1 MLHRATVL
9 EDIVRILPPEVA
21 ARVNSV
27 VASQL
32 DQNAGIEQVLAGSP
46 QSAGASG
53 ATSSAASGAAA
64 ASGDVAPADA
74 AAAELDE
81 PSLPGFSRELESWV
95 TLAHMLAA
103 EVASLESQLQD
114 VKLRPEKATSLL
126 RRVNEK
132 LKSSAREMEEG
143 VSSEGGQTVSG
154 TLETIR
160 PDSGEPSFIAPPTLV
175 QHTPPEE
182 SPSAQRHARKPTG
195 GAALECSQIRLLIV
209 EDDEFQRNALR
220 QQSVRVGFAAVHT
233 AATGEDALQMIS
245 GGLAVDLC
253 LLDINLGP
261 GITGVEVLQRIQQL
275 EQLDEL
281 ATVMLSADDS
291 PAVIEQCLIEN
302 ADSFVL
308 MPPSNP
314 NPNPKP

>member
-32 DQNAGIEQVLAGSP
+32 DQNAGIEHVLAGSP
-46 QSAGASG
+46 QSAGRASG

-64 ASGDVAPADA
+64 ASGDAAPAAAA
-74 AAAELDE
+74 AAAEQDE

-160 PDSGEPSFIAPPTLV
+160 PDSGEPSFTAPPTPV
-175 QHTPPEE
+175 QHTPPDE

-220 QQSVRVGFAAVHT
+220 QQSIRVT
-233 AATGEDALQMIS
+233 LTLP
-245 GGLAVDLC
+245 LPLP
-253 LLDINLGP
+253 LP
-261 GITGVEVLQRIQQL
+261 R
-275 EQLDEL
+275 
-281 ATVMLSADDS
+281 
-291 PAVIEQCLIEN
+291 PR
-302 ADSFVL
+302 
-308 MPPSNP
+308 PRP
-314 NPNPKP
+314 